1 MNINELVNIT
11 EEELKTPSRNSGRIN
26 NAPRQMIS
34 EGANIDNL
42 DKMVFG
48 APVNDN
54 SVQFYDPKEDMK
66 RMTQGLTEDK
76 LSRSKL
82 PDIIKKSIASDPLT
96 LSPVTDT
103 KMDAFTKKLT
113 EAMPGIQKS
122 MGILQQL
129 NESDKEKQKKRI
141 DEALIQNNNN
151 STIDY
156 NIIKNIVEEAVEKKI
171 QQYATLLTEDR
182 SRTGGNAAVMKI
194 GEKFMMLD
202 DQDNVY
208 ECQMVYKG
216 KNKKRKK

>member
-11 EEELKTPSRNSGRIN
+11 EEELKKPARNSGRKSN
-26 NAPRQMIS
+26 TPRQMIS
-34 EGANIDNL
+34 EGGNIDNL
-42 DKMVFG
+42 DNLVFG
-48 APVNDN
+48 APTTDN

-82 PDIIKKSIASDPLT
+82 PDIIKNSIASDPLT
-96 LSPVTDT
+96 LSPVTDS

-122 MGILQQL
+122 MGILEQL
-129 NESDKEKQKKRI
+129 NESDKEKKKNRL
-141 DEALIQNNNN
+141 DETLQTTNVSGN
-151 STIDY
+151 IDY
-156 NIIKNIVEEAVEKKI
+156 NMLKSIVEEAVENKF
-171 QQYATLLTEDR
+171 QQYASLLNENINR
-182 SRTGGNAAVMKI
+182 GGGNVNVMKI